1 LRIFAGNPFTCF
13 FLSLVVL
20 AAPISI
26 SIIVS
31 RSAEIVEKFKLELVY
46 WLLLAGLAAD
56 VLYYFFWMGT
66 AVRLPVDEEG

>member
-1 LRIFAGNPFTCF
+1 MRIFAGNPFTCF

-20 AAPISI
+20 AALISI

-31 RSAEIVEKFKLELVY
+31 RSAEIVEKFKPELVY

-56 VLYYFFWMGT
+56 VLYYFFRMGT
-66 AVRLPVDEEG
+66 TVSLPVDEEG